1 MSFAELSGELQ
12 TLLQFQHEVFL
23 KNIYFLILFGFSMLY
38 LFYFR
43 SKQDKTP
50 FFSVAIMRFFL
61 SAFSVINL
69 ITLPLLL
76 FSFDPSY
83 SGFDFIFVYFRIYTI
98 ALIIYVILLNLDV
111 IRYGVPIM
119 LRIGGIDLKDPGTN
133 LAYQKIKRKFKHGFK

>member
-43 SKQDKTP
+43 GKQDKTP
-50 FFSVAIMRFFL
+50 FFSVAVMRIFI

-98 ALIIYVILLNLDV
+98 ALITYVIVINIDV